1 VQASEVKL
9 STTVAN
15 FLPFHRAQIEEEEIT
30 AVCEVLR
37 SGWLTTGPRV
47 REFEAAFTAFTGAEH
62 AVALSSCTA
71 ALHLALAAV
80 GVSEGDEVIVPTM
93 TFASSGNVV
102 QYFGAHP
109 VLADCRENS
118 SLVDPRQIERSITS
132 RTRAIMPVHFAG
144 QAADMDAILEIARSK
159 GIAVVEDAAHA
170 LPTRYNG
177 KMVGSLGDIT
187 CFSFYATK
195 TMTTG
200 EGGMVTTQ
208 NKEYAD
214 RVRML
219 SLHGISKDAWK
230 RYTAEGSWRYDILE
244 VGYKYNLTD
253 LQAAIGLVQLSKC
266 EAMLDSRA
274 AIAEQYDRL
283 LAPLEAFDVPAIAP
297 RGEHAWHLYVLRVNE
312 EFLRIGRDRVIE
324 ELRVRGIGTSV
335 HFIPLHLHPLYQN
348 RHGYREGQFP
358 NAERQ
363 FARAISLP
371 IYPSMKNEGVTRVA
385 EALHEIAREFR
396 R

>member
-1 VQASEVKL
+1 
-9 STTVAN
+9 
-15 FLPFHRAQIEEEEIT
+15 
-30 AVCEVLR
+30 
-37 SGWLTTGPRV
+37 
-47 REFEAAFTAFTGAEH
+47 
-62 AVALSSCTA
+62 
-71 ALHLALAAV
+71 
-80 GVSEGDEVIVPTM
+80 
-93 TFASSGNVV
+93 
-102 QYFGAHP
+102 
-109 VLADCRENS
+109 
-118 SLVDPRQIERSITS
+118 
-132 RTRAIMPVHFAG
+132 
-144 QAADMDAILEIARSK
+144 MDAILEIAREAMGLPWLK
-159 GIAVVEDAAHA
+159 MPHTP

-253 LQAAIGLVQLSKC
+253 LQAAIGLAQLSKC
-266 EAMLDSRA
+266 EAMLDARA

-297 RGEHAWHLYVLRVNE
+297 RV
-312 EFLRIGRDRVIE
+312 
-324 ELRVRGIGTSV
+324 
-335 HFIPLHLHPLYQN
+335 
-348 RHGYREGQFP
+348 
-358 NAERQ
+358 
-363 FARAISLP
+363 
-371 IYPSMKNEGVTRVA
+371 
-385 EALHEIAREFR
+385 
-396 R
+396 